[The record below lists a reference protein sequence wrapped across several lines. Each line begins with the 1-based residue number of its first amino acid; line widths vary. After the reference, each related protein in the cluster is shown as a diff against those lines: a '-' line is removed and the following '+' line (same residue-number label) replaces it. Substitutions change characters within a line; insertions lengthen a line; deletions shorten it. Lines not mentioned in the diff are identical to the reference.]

1 MSCQRCGAE
10 TVAFRVPTTLREHLP
25 DDRPGAELCTRCLA
39 VAPVDDP
46 PEDYPDFREQVSG
59 AFPRNDEAGVA
70 LACLLALLESLVLY
84 REEVAAVATYAE
96 THGAD
101 TLMFLE
107 RVASDD
113 SLDPYFDVGR
123 RARQLEQFI

>member
-1 MSCQRCGAE
+1 MPCQRCDAD
-10 TVAFRVPTTLREHLP
+10 TVAFPVPSELRAHLP

-46 PEDYPDFREQVSG
+46 PAEYPDFRDVSD
-59 AFPRNDEAGVA
+59 AFPVNDEAGVA

-84 REEVAAVATYAE
+84 RAEIEAVATYAE
-96 THGAD
+96 TRGAD
-101 TLMFLE
+101 VLVFLE
-107 RVASDD
+107 RVAADD
-113 SLDPYFDVGR
+113 GLAPHFDVER